1 MTSKPL
7 EKIVQEL
14 PPDIYEEV
22 RDFAQFL
29 LSKRT
34 RRGKKTLR
42 QNWAGALSK
51 YRDQYTSVKLQHQA
65 ANWRDK

>member
-1 MTSKPL
+1 MEAKPL
-7 EKIVQEL
+7 EKLVQEL
-14 PPDIYEEV
+14 PPDIYEQV

-34 RRGKKTLR
+34 PQTKKTLR

-51 YRDQYTSVKLQHQA
+51 YRDQYTSVELQHQA